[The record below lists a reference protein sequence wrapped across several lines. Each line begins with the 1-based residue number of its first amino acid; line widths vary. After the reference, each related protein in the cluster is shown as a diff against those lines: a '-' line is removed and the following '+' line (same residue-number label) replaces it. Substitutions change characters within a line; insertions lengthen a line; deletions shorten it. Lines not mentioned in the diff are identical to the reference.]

1 MGITWLAVWIFLWYW
16 LFQDGVN
23 MLMGSYKEALVD
35 NRTDDSMFGRLDYC
49 IDSLPKWVLPKG
61 FNKKKHRTKL
71 RLHNP
76 VNSNLIAGDT
86 MNADFGRGSRKT
98 AIFFD
103 ELGSWDY
110 AKDAWE
116 SCGDVTGCRIA
127 NSTPKGYNFY
137 AKLRESGIDVLTLV
151 WNLHPFKD
159 QQWYDFEVSRR
170 SPEEVAQEIDIS
182 YQKSQE
188 GVVYPEWNENNIEM
202 GEFEYDPGLPLYV
215 GWDFGKTDDT
225 AIIWSQPFDGKLRIL
240 DTYARSGQ
248 NIDFFVPFI
257 TGIVPSGTYNY
268 SKSEF
273 ELIDKHA
280 NWKRGVHFGDPAGRF
295 KNGVTD
301 ATVLSVLRD
310 HGIMV
315 NYKDSWKEHQNR
327 KRAAKSLIHDGII
340 INKTDRTDE
349 FNMAMLNAAYPTP
362 TVEGEKVVRSVKP
375 KHDWTSH
382 YRSSFE
388 YLALGLAEYT
398 HRMNKPRDMF
408 QKKAYIGGKRRAVRY

>member
-1 MGITWLAVWIFLWYW
+1 M
-16 LFQDGVN
+16 
-23 MLMGSYKEALVD
+23 
-35 NRTDDSMFGRLDYC
+35 
-49 IDSLPKWVLPKG
+49 
-61 FNKKKHRTKL
+61 

-76 VNSNLIAGDT
+76 ANGNLVSGDT

-116 SCGDVTGCRIA
+116 STGDVTGCRIA

-137 AKLRESGIDVLTLV
+137 AKLRDSGIDVLTLL
-151 WNLHPFKD
+151 WERHPFKD
-159 QQWYDFEVSRR
+159 RQWYDFEVSRR

-188 GVVYPEWNENNIEM
+188 GVVYPEWNENNVVQEDI
-202 GEFEYDPGLPLYV
+202 GYDPGLPLYV

-225 AIIWSQPFDGKLRIL
+225 AIIWSQPFNGKLRII
-240 DTYARSGQ
+240 DTYARTGQ

-257 TGIVPSGTYNY
+257 TGIVPSTNYSY
-268 SKSEF
+268 SKSEHI
-273 ELIDKHA
+273 LIEAHK

-301 ATVLSVLRD
+301 STVLSVLRE
-310 HGIMV
+310 HGIIV

-327 KRAAKSLIHDGII
+327 KRAAKGLIHDGIVL
-340 INKTDRTDE
+340 NSTQEAGMADRIDE

-382 YRSSFE
+382 FRSSFE
-388 YLALGLAEYT
+388 YLALGISEYT
-398 HRMNKPRDMF
+398 QIAKRPKDMF
-408 QKKAYIGGKRRAVRY
+408 KKTSHVGGRRRALRY